1 MAKDL
6 PVLANNL
13 VTSETVWLLTPE
25 IWLIVA
31 ASLVYVGGAF
41 VRNRNLW
48 AGVSLA
54 ILAIAGAL
62 LVTTSFP
69 LLGNFHAGNIT
80 PTGPVSID
88 ALGHSMRW
96 MSLLVGAMFICV
108 TWQTASSELA
118 PEQLGSTLL
127 VMTGVML
134 SGVANELTLVFLS
147 LELISIPIYMLLFV
161 GKRDRDSAE
170 ATAKYF
176 FLSIMSSACL
186 LYGFS
191 FLYGM
196 GKSTYLPDIR
206 ATLANFASNDSNDWQ
221 VPLMPVALTL
231 TLIGLGFKMAFVPF
245 HFYAPDVYQGTTNSN
260 AALLAIA
267 PKAAG
272 AIVLMRLLSTI
283 IPADGEFLWRAMV
296 VLSIVTMTIGNVS
309 ALWQKNVRRMLAFS
323 SIAHSG
329 YMLMGIA
336 VVSAPFASEKG
347 IVGGATGVVFYI
359 LLYSFSTLGAF
370 AVLASMSTR
379 DREVGGLDELAGL
392 ARIQP
397 GLASVLAIF
406 MFSLAGIPPLAGFW
420 GKLSLFYS
428 AIVIGIGEPGPTGVW
443 FVAMAVFGAIN
454 AAIGAAYYLRV
465 VGTMYFQ
472 PVDNRRPAGA
482 LDPGVGG
489 VMAAAACAIVVLG
502 ISAVPGIGWRPS
514 ERAGKALAKPMRI
527 EKQSDITL
535 KQGDPASS
543 GSVAVTSP

>member
-6 PVLANNL
+6 PVLAKNL
-13 VTSETVWLLTPE
+13 VTSETLWLLLPE

-41 VRNRNLW
+41 VRHRNLW
-48 AGVSLA
+48 AGVSLG
-54 ILAIAGAL
+54 ILAIAATL
-62 LVTTSFP
+62 LVATSYP
-69 LLGNFHAGNIT
+69 IIDSLHAGSANV
-80 PTGPVSID
+80 TGPLSID
-88 ALGHSMRW
+88 ALGYSMRW
-96 MSLLVGAMFICV
+96 MSLLVGAMFVCV
-108 TWQTASSELA
+108 TWQTAASELV

-134 SGVANELTLVFLS
+134 GGVANELTLVFLS

-206 ATLANFASNDSNDWQ
+206 ATLANFDSNDWQ
-221 VPLMPVALTL
+221 GPLMPIALTL

-260 AALLAIA
+260 AALLAVA

-272 AIVLMRLLSTI
+272 AVVLMRLLSTV

-296 VLSIVTMTIGNVS
+296 ILSIVTITIGNVS

-336 VVSAPFASEKG
+336 VIAAPFATEKQ
-347 IVGGATGVVFYI
+347 IAAGATGVVFYV

-370 AVLASMSTR
+370 AVLSSMSTR

-397 GLASVLAIF
+397 GLAGVLAIF

-428 AIVIGIGEPGPTGVW
+428 AIVTGMSDSGSTGTW
-443 FVAMAVFGAIN
+443 FIAMAIAGAIN

-465 VGTMYFQ
+465 IGTMYFQ
-472 PVDNRRPAGA
+472 PADSRRPAGA
-482 LDPGVGG
+482 LDPGFGS

-514 ERAGKALAKPMRI
+514 ERAGKALAKPMRV
-527 EKQSDITL
+527 EKKTDIVTTPHDQTPSD
-535 KQGDPASS
+535 Q
-543 GSVAVTSP
+543 VAVTSP